1 MTDSRRFLIEPCAPF
16 RLGLAAWRCA
26 AALTTRSTAGSAA
39 AYRRVVSI
47 DGGPVA
53 ISVSQNGAV
62 DAPLFP
68 SHSPAGR

>member
-1 MTDSRRFLIEPCAPF
+1 VRRFASVSPQALRRRAHNAIDRGVGCA
-16 RLGLAAWRCA
+16 
-26 AALTTRSTAGSAA
+26 
-39 AYRRVVSI
+39 YQRVVSI

-62 DAPLFP
+62 DAPLRP

>member
-1 MTDSRRFLIEPCAPF
+1 MALRRRAHNAIDRWVGC
-16 RLGLAAWRCA
+16 
-26 AALTTRSTAGSAA
+26 

-62 DAPLFP
+62 DAPLRP